1 MKLQCK
7 QCGAQIPAVD
17 MNLKNLVA
25 RCRACDSVFSFA
37 NVIGTALGTGPD
49 REVRPQGDVPMPKA
63 ITVDDL
69 SGKLSITRRWFSAAA
84 IALVVFCAFWDGF
97 LFFWYFAAFKE
108 GAPLAMKLFPVLHL
122 AVGALLTYL
131 MLASLINRTTIEVD
145 GPEMTI
151 RHAPIPW
158 PGNRTLLCTD
168 IEQLFTREKVHRGKH
183 GIHHTYELWVR
194 EKNGGSTKLL
204 SGIQSSEQVLF
215 LEQAIEKH
223 LKIVDRAVAGEMGQ

>member
-1 MKLQCK
+1 MKIKCK
-7 QCGAQIPAVD
+7 QCGAWIPAAD

-37 NVIGTALGTGPD
+37 NVVGSTLGTGPD
-49 REVRPQGDVPMPKA
+49 REVRPQGDVALPKG

-69 SGKLSITRRWFSAAA
+69 GGSLSITRRWFSAAA

-97 LFFWYFAAFKE
+97 LFVWYFTAFKE
-108 GAPLAMKLFPVLHL
+108 GAPLAMTLFPIIHL
-122 AVGALLTYL
+122 GVGALLTYL
-131 MLASLINRTTIEVD
+131 MLASLVNRTTIEID
-145 GPEMTI
+145 GPEMSI

-158 PGNRTLLCTD
+158 PGNRNILCAD
-168 IEQLFTREKVHRGKH
+168 IEQLYTKERVHRGKH
-183 GIHHTYELWVR
+183 GVRHTYELWLR
-194 EKNGGSTKLL
+194 EKTGGHMKLL

-223 LKIVDRAVAGEMGQ
+223 LKIADRVVAGGIRH